1 MIVLFFLIL
10 LIFSN
15 TYSIDIEDSNFN
27 SNLQIVPEKNI
38 FIHNDNYYFGVK
50 IMLNNGWKTYWKNPG
65 DAGSAIKLNFQNMQ
79 NILAYEILYPMPKF
93 YTDHGVKTIGY
104 ENEIIFP
111 VELKIKDENKKISAD
126 INIEYLICKE
136 ICIPINIKKKINF
149 KSEKKNTSDKNFEI
163 LKYLEKVPQ
172 TDRGFFNFED
182 SFAKDDHVF
191 YTILDNPQKK
201 KFEIYPFSSEANIS
215 LQDVELGTKTK
226 IYFESDE
233 SLKNLKNPVE
243 ISISDGKNVE
253 SVLLNLSNLTV
264 KENIIKFL
272 ILAFVGG
279 IILNFM
285 PCVFPVLSLKV
296 MSMIQFKQFEKL
308 KIKKISFFIIMG
320 IIFSFI
326 ILSQILI
333 TLKYFGITVGW
344 GFQFQNTYFLV
355 FLSLIILLFSLNL
368 LGFFEIILP
377 NSLINYFGRLERKE
391 SYSGYFFSGMF
402 ATLMATPCSAPF
414 LGTAIGFASLTSNL
428 NIFLIFLFISIG
440 FSIPYF
446 LIIFQPS
453 ILYLLPKPGKWMIS
467 FKYFL
472 GIILLITFF
481 WLLSVMQVNILINL
495 SLFTLIIFFSI
506 FHKKMDKKIS
516 LSIIFSF
523 LVCAFFFFL
532 YFGKKENLVWEK
544 FNENLIHNYIDK
556 NNLIFVDFT
565 ADWCVTCK
573 FNKFTTLQNQNV
585 IEYFLENDVKLI
597 RGDWTKKDEKIL
609 KFIKKYERFGV
620 PVNIIYSE
628 NMKDGFVLP
637 EILSKSI
644 VIDNF
649 ERIKK

>member
-1 MIVLFFLIL
+1 
-10 LIFSN
+10 
-15 TYSIDIEDSNFN
+15 
-27 SNLQIVPEKNI
+27 
-38 FIHNDNYYFGVK
+38 
-50 IMLNNGWKTYWKNPG
+50 
-65 DAGSAIKLNFQNMQ
+65 
-79 NILAYEILYPMPKF
+79 
-93 YTDHGVKTIGY
+93 
-104 ENEIIFP
+104 
-111 VELKIKDENKKISAD
+111 
-126 INIEYLICKE
+126 
-136 ICIPINIKKKINF
+136 
-149 KSEKKNTSDKNFEI
+149 
-163 LKYLEKVPQ
+163 
-172 TDRGFFNFED
+172 
-182 SFAKDDHVF
+182 
-191 YTILDNPQKK
+191 
-201 KFEIYPFSSEANIS
+201 
-215 LQDVELGTKTK
+215 
-226 IYFESDE
+226 
-233 SLKNLKNPVE
+233 
-243 ISISDGKNVE
+243 
-253 SVLLNLSNLTV
+253 
-264 KENIIKFL
+264 
-272 ILAFVGG
+272 
-279 IILNFM
+279 
-285 PCVFPVLSLKV
+285 
-296 MSMIQFKQFEKL
+296 
-308 KIKKISFFIIMG
+308 MG